1 MRTMLSVLALLLPL
15 RAEDLVAAIAR
26 FDPAAAPKGKAERDL
41 EADALRRAEARYG
54 PHAKDHLPQ
63 LIAEVTM
70 NWRRAQ
76 LAERCAA
83 NVAGVESAGAPD
95 HGTAT
100 QFLCEVFVACDARS
114 AALEKQRDELAQQ
127 IAKQGG
133 AGDGKGPLSVE
144 RQMLREYADHLVSLR
159 TSCLTLLSGK
169 QAEDSIR
176 YLLATALPRAP
187 SPLLRVNVARIL
199 APRPKVTV
207 GAYLALAAKEP
218 DEGVR
223 AGIATALGMMG
234 ERAAEEVPRI
244 AGLLADPSDR
254 VRVAVARALSV
265 IRTPE
270 AVEPLV
276 MAIAKESGAPL
287 YEFARALEWLTGERH
302 GIHADV
308 WARWWE
314 EHKGKILNEGLP
326 PIGGPKAGGNAERW
340 KAEGGFYYGIPQIS
354 QKVLYIVDISDSMR
368 HEVEGK
374 TRLERC
380 QEEIARAITA
390 LPRSATFGIL
400 AFSAEVRP
408 WRTEMSKATDA
419 NKEVAKEWIAELRLG
434 SSTNIHDALR
444 DAFQMAGT
452 GATKKGSKALIDTI
466 YLLSDGA
473 PTRADATL
481 DDANLILAAVREWN
495 SLGRITIHCIG
506 IGEGLKFSFLEQL
519 AQEHQGTFVQKS
531 W

>member
-1 MRTMLSVLALLLPL
+1 MRTVLFVLALVLPL
-15 RAEDLVAAIAR
+15 RAEDLVEAIAK
-26 FDPAAAPKGKAERDL
+26 FDPAAKPKGKAEREL

-54 PHAKDHLPQ
+54 PHAKDHLPA
-63 LIAEVTM
+63 LLAEVTL

-83 NVAGVESAGAPD
+83 NLAGIESAGGPD

-100 QFLCEVFVACDARS
+100 QLLCEVFVASEART
-114 AALEKQRDELAQQ
+114 AALEKQRDEIAQQ
-127 IAKQGG
+127 IARQGG
-133 AGDGKGPLSVE
+133 AGDGKGPLAVE
-144 RQMLREYADHLVSLR
+144 RQMLREYADHLIALR
-159 TSCLTLLSGK
+159 SACMTLLSAK
-169 QAEDSIR
+169 QGEDSIR
-176 YLLATALPRAP
+176 YLVATALPRAP
-187 SPLLRVNVARIL
+187 SPLLRANVARVL
-199 APRPKVTV
+199 AARPAVTV
-207 GAYLALAAKEP
+207 GTFLALAAKEP

-223 AGIATALGMMG
+223 AGIAAAIGMMG
-234 ERAAEEVPRI
+234 ERAKEEVPQI
-244 AGLLADPSDR
+244 AALLADPSER
-254 VRVAVARALSV
+254 VRCAVARTLSV
-265 IRTPE
+265 LRVPE

-276 MAIAKESGAPL
+276 LAIGKESGRPL
-287 YEFARALEWLTGERH
+287 HEFARALEWLTNERH

-314 EHKGKILNEGLP
+314 EHKGEILNEGLP
-326 PIGGPKAGGNAERW
+326 PAGGPRAGENAERW

-368 HEVEGK
+368 HELEGK

-380 QEEIARAITA
+380 QDEITRAISA

-419 NKEVAKEWIAELRLG
+419 NKEVAREWIAELRLG

-444 DAFQMAGT
+444 DAFQMAAA

-481 DDANLILAAVREWN
+481 DDADKILAAVREWN
-495 SLGRITIHCIG
+495 TLGRVVIHCIG

-519 AQEHQGTFVQKS
+519 AREHQGTFVQKS